1 MKERIFTIDGLDCAN
16 CAAKLERSLN
26 TIPEIKHAAIDFM
39 TKRLTIEAEEAQM
52 EQAVSKAKTM
62 IARMEPQASVREKS
76 VKKASDPAKRV
87 MGITGLDCANCA
99 AKVERGIREIPEVRE
114 AALDFMTGKLTL
126 VAVDAAKLDTAV
138 AKAKAVVKRVEP
150 GAELVDRPS
159 SSKAAAKPHIHDH
172 DEHCN
177 CGHDHEHEAHHHEHG
192 EPCNCG
198 HDHEHEAHH
207 HDHDE
212 HCNCGHDHE
221 HEAHHHDHD
230 EHCNC
235 GHDHEHEEAHHHEH
249 DEPCNCGHDHEH
261 EEEHHHEHSAEFAA
275 QAAAPAAKKAASALT
290 AEHKKQLTKIIVA
303 AVIFAGALLA
313 PVTEMVQLGMF
324 ILSYV
329 IVGGEIVLRA
339 LKNISRGQVFDE
351 NFLMMIASIGAFIV
365 GEYPEGVAVILF
377 YQVGELFQS
386 YAVNRSRASISDLMD
401 IRPEYANIKQDG
413 EWVQVDPEEVE
424 IGDTILVKVGEKVPL
439 DGIVV
444 EGTSMMDTIAL
455 TGESAPREMSRGASV
470 LSGSVNLNSPLV
482 IEVTK
487 VYSDSTVAKILDLV
501 ENASSKKA
509 EAENFITKFARYY
522 TPIVVCI
529 AALLAVIPPLLVA
542 GAQWNDWIYRALIFL
557 VISCP
562 CALVISVPLSF
573 FAGLGATSKC
583 GVLVKGSNYLEAL
596 ANLEIAVFDK
606 TGTLTE
612 GVFKV
617 TEIHPANNV
626 SRETLLEN
634 AAYAESFSNHP
645 ISKSLLEAYSRAL
658 DWNRIGDSEEI
669 AGHGVRAVIDGRTVL
684 AGNAKLMRRERIAY
698 DQSELIGT
706 AVHVAIDGQYAG
718 YILISDQIKADAKQ
732 AISDLRACGVKQTV
746 MLTGDNKA
754 VGEHVAKELGLDQVY
769 TELLPDGKVHE
780 VEQLLAGK
788 SPKGTLAFTG
798 DGINDAPVLARADV
812 GIAMGGL
819 GSDAAIEAADVV
831 IMNDEPSKIA
841 TAIKIS
847 KRTLRIVKQNII
859 FAIGVKLAVL
869 LLGALGMAT
878 MWEAVF
884 ADVGVAVIAILN
896 AIRVLNTKHID

>member
-114 AALDFMTGKLTL
+114 ATLDFMTGKLTL

-159 SSKAAAKPHIHDH
+159 GSKAAAKPHSHEHGEPCNCGHDHEHEAHHHEH

-177 CGHDHEHEAHHHEHG
+177 CGHDHEHEAHHHEH
-192 EPCNCG
+192 
-198 HDHEHEAHH
+198 
-207 HDHDE
+207 DE
-212 HCNCGHDHE
+212 H
-221 HEAHHHDHD
+221 
-230 EHCNC
+230 
-235 GHDHEHEEAHHHEH
+235 
-249 DEPCNCGHDHEH
+249 CNCGHDHEH

-303 AVIFAGALLA
+303 ALIFAGALLA

-718 YILISDQIKADAKQ
+718 YILISDQIKADAKE

>member
-39 TKRLTIEAEEAQM
+39 TKRLVIEADEAQM

-62 IARMEPQASVREKS
+62 IARMEPQASVREKN

-87 MGITGLDCANCA
+87 MSITGLDCANCA

-114 AALDFMTGKLTL
+114 ATLDFMTGKLTL
-126 VAVDAAKLDTAV
+126 VAVDAAKLDIAV
-138 AKAKAVVKRVEP
+138 AKAKAVVKRLEP
-150 GAELVDRPS
+150 DAELADRLPNK
-159 SSKAAAKPHIHDH
+159 KAAAKAHEHEHGEHCNCGHDHDHEAHEHEH

-177 CGHDHEHEAHHHEHG
+177 CGHDYDHEGHEHDEQ
-192 EPCNCG
+192 
-198 HDHEHEAHH
+198 HDHEHTIGAS
-207 HDHDE
+207 
-212 HCNCGHDHE
+212 
-221 HEAHHHDHD
+221 AQK
-230 EHCNC
+230 
-235 GHDHEHEEAHHHEH
+235 AYQITA
-249 DEPCNCGHDHEH
+249 EPVRPEV
-261 EEEHHHEHSAEFAA
+261 
-275 QAAAPAAKKAASALT
+275 KKAAGALT

-303 AVIFAGALLA
+303 AIIFAGAMLM

-401 IRPEYANIKQDG
+401 IRPEYANILVDG

-424 IGDTILVKVGEKVPL
+424 IGDAILVKVGEKVPL

-455 TGESAPREMSRGASV
+455 TGESAPREMSRGANV

-529 AALLAVIPPLLVA
+529 AALLAVLPPLLIA
-542 GAQWNDWIYRALIFL
+542 GTQWNDWIYRALIFL

-617 TEIHPANNV
+617 TELQPAGNV

-645 ISKSLLEAYSRAL
+645 ISKSLLEAYGRAL

-669 AGHGVRAVIDGRTVL
+669 AGHGVRAMIDGRTVL

-754 VGEHVAKELGLDQVY
+754 VGEHVAQELGLDQVY

-896 AIRVLNTKHID
+896 AIRVLNIKHID

>member
-1 MKERIFTIDGLDCAN
+1 MSERIFTIDGLDCAN
-16 CAAKLERSLN
+16 CAAKLERSLG
-26 TIPEIKHAAIDFM
+26 TIAEIKRVTIDFM
-39 TKRLTIEAEEAQM
+39 AKRLVIEAEAASM
-52 EQAVSKAKTM
+52 EQAVAKAKTM
-62 IARMEPQASVREKS
+62 ITRMEPQVSVREKT
-76 VKKASDPAKRV
+76 VKKGADPIKRV

-99 AKVERGIREIPEVRE
+99 AKVERGIRDIPEVRE
-114 AALDFMTGKLTL
+114 ATLDFMTGKLTL
-126 VAVDAAKLDTAV
+126 VAVDASKLDLAV
-138 AKAKAVVKRVEP
+138 EKAKAVVKRLEP
-150 GAELVDRPS
+150 EAELVDRQMGK
-159 SSKAAAKPHIHDH
+159 KAASAQPSVHA
-172 DEHCN
+172 
-177 CGHDHEHEAHHHEHG
+177 HEEEHHHEHG
-192 EPCNCG
+192 E
-198 HDHEHEAHH
+198 
-207 HDHDE
+207 
-212 HCNCGHDHE
+212 HCS
-221 HEAHHHDHD
+221 
-230 EHCNC
+230 C
-235 GHDHEHEEAHHHEH
+235 GHDHEHEEEHHHEH
-249 DEPCNCGHDHEH
+249 GEHCNCGHDHEH
-261 EEEHHHEHSAEFAA
+261 EEEHHHEHGEHCNCGHDHEHEHEEKEHLHAA
-275 QAAAPAAKKAASALT
+275 VGAASPSQAAVTNTPKSTAVNATPAASKPAVKKSALT
-290 AEHKKQLTKIIVA
+290 EEHKRQLAKIIIA

-313 PVTEMVQLGMF
+313 PVTEPIQLGLF
-324 ILSYV
+324 VLSYL

-351 NFLMMIASIGAFIV
+351 NFLMTIASIGAFII

-386 YAVNRSRASISDLMD
+386 YAVNRSRTSISDLMD
-401 IRPEYANIKQDG
+401 IRPEYANIQQNG

-439 DGIVV
+439 DGLVL
-444 EGTSMMDTIAL
+444 EGTSTVDTVAL
-455 TGESAPREMSRGASV
+455 TGESAPREMSRGSKV
-470 LSGSVNLNSPLV
+470 LSGSVNLNSPLM
-482 IEVTK
+482 IEVTQI
-487 VYSDSTVAKILDLV
+487 YSDSTVAKILDLV

-529 AALLAVIPPLLVA
+529 AALLAIIPPLVIA
-542 GAQWNDWIYRALIFL
+542 GAAWSDWIYRALIFL

-596 ANLEIAVFDK
+596 AKLEVAVFDK

-617 TEIHPANNV
+617 TEIHPAENV

-645 ISKSLLEAYSRAL
+645 ISKSLLEAYGRSL
-658 DWNRIGDSEEI
+658 NWSRIGDSEEI
-669 AGHGVRAVIDGRTVL
+669 AGHGVRAVIDGQTVL
-684 AGNAKLMRRERIAY
+684 AGNAKLMRRENIAY
-698 DQSELIGT
+698 DQSQLIGT
-706 AVHVAIDGQYAG
+706 AVHVAIEGRYAG
-718 YILISDQIKADAKQ
+718 YILISDQIKADAKK
-732 AISDLRACGVKQTV
+732 AIDDLRAAGVKQTV
-746 MLTGDNKA
+746 MLTGDGKV
-754 VGEHVAKELGLDQVY
+754 VGEHVAKVLGLDQVY

-780 VEQLLAGK
+780 VERLLAAK

-841 TAIKIS
+841 LAIKIS

-869 LLGALGMAT
+869 LLGAFGMAT

-896 AIRVLNTKHID
+896 AIRVLNVKNID

>member
-192 EPCNCG
+192 
-198 HDHEHEAHH
+198 
-207 HDHDE
+207 
-212 HCNCGHDHE
+212 
-221 HEAHHHDHD
+221 
-230 EHCNC
+230 
-235 GHDHEHEEAHHHEH
+235 
-249 DEPCNCGHDHEH
+249 EPCNCGHDHEH